1 MSLGNWEGGGCVGAE
16 GPSGRA
22 PESISRETCL
32 SSCWD
37 RYLGPQGIGCTN
49 TNAPKGAARKPKP
62 SSRDEGFYF
71 GWRRIARKASRGR
84 GMLNGVI
91 GLKRFFAGLIT
102 AAALAGVVALAGCG
116 NSGAAPSGTA
126 ATSGDASA
134 ASTSAAVA
142 PAAGAS
148 ANALAPGEYTAEFTT
163 DSSMFHVNE
172 SQDGKGVLL
181 VEPDGK
187 MTIHVSL
194 VSKRIDNLYLG
205 KAADAEKD
213 EANWLQPT
221 LDKVKYKD
229 GYEEE
234 VYGFDIPVPAIGE
247 QFDVALIGDK
257 GKWYDHKVSVSNPEP
272 LA

>member
-1 MSLGNWEGGGCVGAE
+1 
-16 GPSGRA
+16 
-22 PESISRETCL
+22 
-32 SSCWD
+32 
-37 RYLGPQGIGCTN
+37 
-49 TNAPKGAARKPKP
+49 
-62 SSRDEGFYF
+62 
-71 GWRRIARKASRGR
+71 
-84 GMLNGVI
+84 
-91 GLKRFFAGLIT
+91 
-102 AAALAGVVALAGCG
+102 
-116 NSGAAPSGTA
+116 
-126 ATSGDASA
+126 
-134 ASTSAAVA
+134 
-142 PAAGAS
+142 
-148 ANALAPGEYTAEFTT
+148 
-163 DSSMFHVNE
+163 MFHVNE